1 MKAKKVSKTIVKAT
15 RVLPGK
21 LAKASAEKAKSAK
34 GTKAIDEKTVAKQR
48 AEELTKL
55 SLADLDQL
63 HQSKAVGSE
72 PVNMVIAKVKEG
84 FTSKQMSELKA
95 LCEKMNLKV
104 GGAKAELIERLVDKE
119 KEALKSDMVKSFL
132 AFEAKARADARAHE
146 AKVGEIL
153 KKIKKDFGMKTNQ
166 ELKDLC
172 VTKGLKPGLSKKERV
187 DRLANH
193 AREHGEVEK
202 VLAAE
207 ARDARQKELLAMD
220 DQALMNL
227 CTTRGVNPLV
237 KDIMVDRLLLNESVA
252 MGPLKPSA

>member
-1 MKAKKVSKTIVKAT
+1 MKTKKVIKTKVKAT

-21 LAKASAEKAKSAK
+21 LAKASAQKAKSAK

-48 AEELTKL
+48 AHELTEL

-84 FTSKQMSELKA
+84 FASKQMPELKA
-95 LCEKMNLKV
+95 LCEKNDLRT
-104 GGAKAELIERLVDKE
+104 GGTKAELIERLVDKE
-119 KEALKSDMVKSFL
+119 KDVLKSDMVKSFL

-146 AKVGEIL
+146 AKVREISN
-153 KKIKKDFGMKTNQ
+153 KIKKDLGMKTNQ

-172 VTKGLKPGLSKKERV
+172 VTKGLKTGVSKKERV
-187 DRLANH
+187 DRLADH

-227 CTTRGVNPLV
+227 CTARGVNPLV
-237 KDIMVDRLLLNESVA
+237 KAIMVDRLLLNESAA